1 MCKSAPLKNGA
12 ELADNSIIAQN
23 GQKVNSDRGYLA
35 TRIRE
40 DVVKYMGI
48 NLNERAAMSEESLVM
63 KQRHTLSHVLAAAV
77 KRIYAGTTTLQ
88 FGVGPAIDNGFYYDI
103 DFGGVKVS
111 DEDLKKIEKEMRK
124 IIAQK
129 QEMVYSE
136 KSREEALKW
145 AEENGQKFKAEL
157 INDLPEDETISF
169 YTLGEF
175 EDLCK
180 GPHVEDTGKVGAF
193 KLDKVAGAYWRGD
206 EKREMLTRIYG
217 LAFETQEE
225 LDEYIKK
232 QEEAKARDHRKLGKE
247 LDLFCFSDLVG
258 SGLPMFT
265 PRGTILRDILNDFS
279 QSYRIKAG
287 YKKVCI
293 PHIALVDLYKT
304 SGHLEKFPEMLQ
316 FVSQESGDHLAIK
329 PVNCP
334 HHSQIYASQPR
345 SYRDLPIKYLE
356 TTMVYRD
363 ERKGELGGLSRVR
376 SITQDDSHVFCTED
390 QVGQIFG
397 ELIAAAQ
404 DLYGRIDMKLKLRLS
419 FRDDGDG
426 YTGTPEMWQKAESA
440 IQAMADEHKIEYFIG
455 IGEAAM
461 YGPKMDFMATDA
473 LGREWQVA
481 TVQLDYAT
489 PTRFGLEY
497 TDVDGSKKTPIMIHC
512 ALLGAIERFMSVLIE
527 HTAGWFPFWMAPEQ
541 VRVVTLN
548 DSVADYAKKIQDI
561 LDNTELDEPLEHR
574 AIRYTVDNRNESL
587 GKKIREATK
596 MKIPCVLIV
605 GPKDA
610 EAGEVSVRLRDSE
623 EKVKLEKLAEYLR
636 SL

>member
-1 MCKSAPLKNGA
+1 
-12 ELADNSIIAQN
+12 
-23 GQKVNSDRGYLA
+23 
-35 TRIRE
+35 
-40 DVVKYMGI
+40 
-48 NLNERAAMSEESLVM
+48 MSEELVM
-63 KQRHTLSHVLAAAV
+63 KQRHTLSHIMAAAIKQV
-77 KRIYAGTTTLQ
+77 YSDTTTLQ

-111 DEDLKKIEKEMRK
+111 DEDLKKIEKAMRK

-129 QEMVYSE
+129 LPVVYSE
-136 KSREEALKW
+136 KSRAEALKW

-169 YTLGEF
+169 YTLGDF

-193 KLDKVAGAYWRGD
+193 KLEKVAGAYWRGD

-225 LDEYIKK
+225 LDEYVKK
-232 QEEAKARDHRKLGKE
+232 QEEAKQRDHRKLGKE
-247 LDLFCFSDLVG
+247 LDLFCFSELVG

-265 PRGTILRDILNDFS
+265 PRGTILRDILNDFA
-279 QSYRIKAG
+279 QSYRLKNG
-287 YKKVCI
+287 YQKVCI

-304 SGHLEKFPEMLQ
+304 SGHYEKFPEMLQ
-316 FVSQESGDHLAIK
+316 FVSQESGDHLALK

-345 SYRDLPIKYLE
+345 SYKDLPIKYLE

-376 SITQDDSHVFCTED
+376 SITQDDSHVFATED
-390 QVGQIFG
+390 QIGQVFG
-397 ELIAAAQ
+397 ELIASAQ
-404 DLYGRIDMKLKLRLS
+404 DLYERIGMKLHLRLS

-426 YTGTPEMWQKAESA
+426 YTGTPEMWEKAQNA

-497 TDVDGSKKTPIMIHC
+497 TDADGSKKTPVMIHC
-512 ALLGAIERFMSVLIE
+512 ALVGSIERFMSVLIE

-541 VRVVTLN
+541 LRILTVN
-548 DSVADYAKKIQDI
+548 DSVNEYVGKIKAE
-561 LDNTELDEPLEHR
+561 LEGFELDIPIEHNKLR
-574 AIRYTVDNRNESL
+574 MTVDDRNESL

-596 MKIPCVLIV
+596 MKIPVVLIV
-605 GPKDA
+605 GPKDV
-610 EAGEVSVRLRDSE
+610 EAGEVSVRMRDSE
-623 EKVKLEKLAEYLR
+623 QKVKLAELKDF
-636 SL
+636 LKNL

>member
-1 MCKSAPLKNGA
+1 
-12 ELADNSIIAQN
+12 
-23 GQKVNSDRGYLA
+23 
-35 TRIRE
+35 
-40 DVVKYMGI
+40 
-48 NLNERAAMSEESLVM
+48 MSEESLVM

-77 KRIYAGTTTLQ
+77 KRIYADTTTLQ

-111 DEDLKKIEKEMRK
+111 DEDLKKIEKEMHK

-129 QEMVYSE
+129 QKMVYSE

-145 AEENGQKFKAEL
+145 AEKNGQKFKTEL
-157 INDLPEDETISF
+157 INDLPDDETISF

-293 PHIALVDLYKT
+293 PHIALIDLYKT

-316 FVSQESGDHLAIK
+316 FVSQESGDHLALK

-548 DSVADYAKKIQDI
+548 DSVADYAKKIQDV

-596 MKIPCVLIV
+596 MKIPCILIV